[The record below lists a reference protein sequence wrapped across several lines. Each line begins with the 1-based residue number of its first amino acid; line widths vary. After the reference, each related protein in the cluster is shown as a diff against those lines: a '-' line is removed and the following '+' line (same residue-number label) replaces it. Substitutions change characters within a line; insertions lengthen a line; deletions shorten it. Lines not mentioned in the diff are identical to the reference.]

1 VGCGAPWLSAD
12 VTSGTLGAL
21 ASTTVTLT
29 ANAATLAAGTYGT
42 YVCVSSQGT
51 DADEP
56 ITLVPVNLTVTPD
69 SVFSNGF
76 EPVAPTR

>member
-1 VGCGAPWLSAD
+1 
-12 VTSGTLGAL
+12 
-21 ASTTVTLT
+21 
-29 ANAATLAAGTYGT
+29 
-42 YVCVSSQGT
+42 VSSQGT

-76 EPVAPTR
+76 EPAAPTR